1 MDGGILE
8 SIGDGF
14 DVSCAKCQDILEDRN
29 ADRFCNYRA
38 PTSGGQYHWV
48 SEFAPVRVER
58 FLSYVVGWLTFTG
71 WQSAI
76 TAIGSIVAGA
86 IQGLISLK
94 NPDYGWERWHTTLL
108 TIAVVGFCAFIN
120 VFVARRLPLVES
132 FLALVHFAGLFIV
145 IIVLWT
151 LAPRNNTHNAFL
163 QFSNNGGYPT
173 DGLSFMVGLLPLTLC
188 LLGFDSQVHMAEE
201 TEDSARSI
209 PRTIMYSTYINA
221 FLGFLMV
228 ITLMYTWGDM
238 ADIADSAYGWPFL
251 TIFYNTT
258 GSKAATI
265 AMTMLIIFP
274 LTGSVIACVATASRQ
289 TWAFAGDNGVPFS
302 ATVSRVSAPLRHAP
316 LAELTSIPDLPQV
329 RNPPQRHHR
338 LPRRLRPPLPN
349 QHRLHRSPQR
359 HPRPRPH
366 CPACLLQHLDRL
378 SPAQTPE
385 RRSPPPP
392 GMVSWKSWDGHQR
405 RCSLLAAARS
415 DLHVV
420 PQFDPSDAGWD
431 ELGVFVVWVHGLVCE
446 RVLPGQGEAR
456 VCFAEGEGEEG
467 VRRGQRR
474 VVLI

>member
-1 MDGGILE
+1 MLL
-8 SIGDGF
+8 
-14 DVSCAKCQDILEDRN
+14 QH
-29 ADRFCNYRA
+29 RA

-86 IQGLISLK
+86 IQGLIALK

-108 TIAVVGFCAFIN
+108 TIAVVSFCVFIN

-151 LAPRNNTHNAFL
+151 LAPRNNTHDAFL
-163 QFSNNGGYPT
+163 QFSNMGGYPT

-228 ITLMYTWGDM
+228 ITLMFMWGDM

-274 LTGSVIACVATASRQ
+274 MTGSVIACVATASRQ
-289 TWAFAGDNGVPFS
+289 TWAFARDNGVPFS
-302 ATVSRVSAPLRHAP
+302 ATVSHVSTKTPSCICPLTA
-316 LAELTSIPDLPQV
+316 LTTPSDLPQI
-329 RNPPQRHHR
+329 RHPPQRNHR
-338 LPRRLRPPLPN
+338 LPHRLRPPLAN
-349 QHRLHRSPQR
+349 QHRLHRRPQR
-359 HPRPRPH
+359 HSRARPH
-366 CPACLLQHLDRL
+366 RPARLVQHLHQL
-378 SPAQTPE
+378 SLAQTPE
-385 RRSPPPP
+385 RRTSASPR
-392 GMVSWKSWDGHQR
+392 MVARKSRNGNQH
-405 RCSLLAAARS
+405 RCSLLVTARS
-415 DLHVV
+415 GFHAV
-420 PQFDPSDAGWD
+420 PQFDSRDAGWD
-431 ELGVFVVWVHGLVCE
+431 ELGVFAVWLHGVVCE
-446 RVLPGQGEAR
+446 WVLPS
-456 VCFAEGEGEEG
+456 
-467 VRRGQRR
+467 
-474 VVLI
+474 

>member
-1 MDGGILE
+1 MLL
-8 SIGDGF
+8 
-14 DVSCAKCQDILEDRN
+14 QH
-29 ADRFCNYRA
+29 RA

-48 SEFAPVRVER
+48 SEFAPARVER

-86 IQGLISLK
+86 IQGLIALK

-108 TIAVVGFCAFIN
+108 TIAVVSFCVFIN

-151 LAPRNNTHNAFL
+151 LAPRNNAHDAFL
-163 QFSNNGGYPT
+163 QFSNMGGYPT

-228 ITLMYTWGDM
+228 ITLMFTWGDM

-274 LTGSVIACVATASRQ
+274 MTGSVIACVATASRQ
-289 TWAFAGDNGVPFS
+289 TWAFARDNGVPFS
-302 ATVSRVSAPLRHAP
+302 ATVSHVSTKFPSCIFPSTALTRPPL
-316 LAELTSIPDLPQV
+316 PDLPQIRHSPK
-329 RNPPQRHHR
+329 RNHR
-338 LPRRLRPPLPN
+338 LPNPLRPPLPN
-349 QHRLHRSPQR
+349 QHRLHRRPQR
-359 HPRPRPH
+359 HSRTRPH
-366 CPACLLQHLDRL
+366 RPARLVQHLHRL
-378 SPAQTPE
+378 SLAQTPK
-385 RRSPPPP
+385 RRAPASPR
-392 GMVSWKSWDGHQR
+392 MVARKSRNGNQY
-405 RCSLLAAARS
+405 CGSLLVTARFGF
-415 DLHVV
+415 HAV
-420 PQFDPSDAGWD
+420 P
-431 ELGVFVVWVHGLVCE
+431 
-446 RVLPGQGEAR
+446 
-456 VCFAEGEGEEG
+456 
-467 VRRGQRR
+467 
-474 VVLI
+474 

>member
-1 MDGGILE
+1 MLD
-8 SIGDGF
+8 S
-14 DVSCAKCQDILEDRN
+14 
-29 ADRFCNYRA
+29 RA

-58 FLSYVVGWLTFTG
+58 FLSYVVGWLAFTG

-86 IQGLISLK
+86 IQGLIALE

-108 TIAVVGFCAFIN
+108 TIAVVSFCVFIN

-145 IIVLWT
+145 IVVLWT
-151 LAPRNNTHNAFL
+151 LAPRNNTHDAFL
-163 QFSNNGGYPT
+163 QFSNMGGYPT

-228 ITLMYTWGDM
+228 ITLIYTWGNM

-258 GSKAATI
+258 GNKAATI
-265 AMTMLIIFP
+265 AMTMLIVLP

-289 TWAFAGDNGVPFS
+289 IWAFARDNGVPFS
-302 ATVSRVSAPLRHAP
+302 ATVSHV
-316 LAELTSIPDLPQV
+316 SIPVLHAMNHSTNKPPPDLSQIRHTPQC
-329 RNPPQRHHR
+329 HR
-338 LPRRLRPPLPN
+338 RVPRRLCPPIPH
-349 QHRLHRSPQR
+349 QHRLHRRPQR
-359 HPRPRPH
+359 HPR
-366 CPACLLQHLDRL
+366 
-378 SPAQTPE
+378 
-385 RRSPPPP
+385 
-392 GMVSWKSWDGHQR
+392 
-405 RCSLLAAARS
+405 ARS
-415 DLHVV
+415 HRPV
-420 PQFDPSDAGWD
+420 
-431 ELGVFVVWVHGLVCE
+431 GL
-446 RVLPGQGEAR
+446 L
-456 VCFAEGEGEEG
+456 
-467 VRRGQRR
+467 
-474 VVLI
+474 